1 MAVPPHSGEYFIYLK
16 GFFGR
21 RVTGLRTSDSGEV
34 RPIPGSATIG
44 QANWPT
50 RITPDG
56 KFLVAAS
63 ILPGRLYAFRIED
76 DGRLSSTSPA
86 LKLSRATVDVE
97 VSADGRNI
105 YVTQGLLGKVSI
117 QNFALS
123 DDGVLSRVGSP
134 VRLGERRDS
143 LSTLSR
149 SADGTQIF
157 VSSYFR
163 NELLRMPIEADGTV
177 RHVVQRIGTSNKPIF
192 PIPTP
197 DGRFVY
203 VMNEIGGTI
212 SAFRVNDDGVLS
224 PVPGSDVACG
234 QFPHVPAITPD
245 SKYLYT
251 PGLGGSGIHCYE
263 ILGDGSL
270 RMIGTAAFGKDFPE
284 ALRISPS
291 GKVLWAFGSK
301 LNLKLSTVLRRY
313 IVQPD
318 GRLVL
323 DPEAV
328 TEVDLT
334 STSGFPMNIVAR
346 G

>member
-1 MAVPPHSGEYFIYLK
+1 M
-16 GFFGR
+16 
-21 RVTGLRTSDSGEV
+21 
-34 RPIPGSATIG
+34 
-44 QANWPT
+44 
-50 RITPDG
+50 
-56 KFLVAAS
+56 
-63 ILPGRLYAFRIED
+63 
-76 DGRLSSTSPA
+76 
-86 LKLSRATVDVE
+86 
-97 VSADGRNI
+97 
-105 YVTQGLLGKVSI
+105 
-117 QNFALS
+117 
-123 DDGVLSRVGSP
+123 
-134 VRLGERRDS
+134 
-143 LSTLSR
+143 
-149 SADGTQIF
+149 
-157 VSSYFR
+157 
-163 NELLRMPIEADGTV
+163 
-177 RHVVQRIGTSNKPIF
+177 
-192 PIPTP
+192 
-197 DGRFVY
+197 
-203 VMNEIGGTI
+203 MNEIGGTI

-224 PVPGSDVACG
+224 AVPGSDVACG
-234 QFPHVPAITPD
+234 RFPHVPAITPD

-270 RMIGTAAFGKDFPE
+270 RTIGTAAFGKDFPE

-313 IVQPD
+313 VVQPD